1 MVDTADVEKA
11 LDAAGVQNPA
21 VREYVEHWANITG
34 AERVEIVSQ
43 ADDARLIAEALDAG
57 ELLPAGEGRYYSRSY
72 HKDTAR
78 SEERTIVATN
88 DPADK
93 GVYNNWR
100 PASEMK
106 PLLVERMRGASAGKT
121 MYVIPYLMAPPGNVL
136 APWAAGVE
144 LTDSRTVVLHMMRM
158 SRVGAEFLEGL
169 EDPNSFAR
177 AVHVTGDLENLG
189 QGTPE
194 DQRYFVT
201 VADER
206 TILHFGSSYGGNAL
220 LGKIAHGLRQAAYD
234 GWASKKFL
242 GEQYMLIGIHDKE
255 TGKDYHICG
264 GFPSASGKTNLAMML
279 APDVLGERYHVSFY
293 GDDIAWLYVDET
305 TGQLYG
311 MNPEFGVFGVA
322 KDTNEG
328 TNPTALASV
337 EPGTGA
343 IFTNVAYNPD
353 TQEVWWEGRTPEPPA
368 DTAGWLDWKGNPI
381 ADRSPEQA
389 GEPWAH
395 PNSRFTTTLDN
406 VPNIAADY
414 NAASGVPI
422 DAIIFGGRTRDRE
435 PLIRAIT
442 DLAEG
447 VYDGLTLGAEA
458 TAAAE
463 GVEGMLRYDPMSNR
477 PFMAYGE
484 GDYAAHYL
492 KIVGAAKDQPIF
504 AHVNWFQR
512 DPEDGHFLWPGYR
525 DNLRP
530 LLWLLQLKNGEVTG
544 RQTPVGIIPTR
555 EELNLEGVDISDA
568 DLETILSIDVPRW
581 QQEMGFREE
590 HLKQFPN
597 LPEEIWEAHRRV
609 ASGLADAG
617 E

>member
-1 MVDTADVEKA
+1 MADVEKA
-11 LDAAGVQNPA
+11 LDDAGVTNPH
-21 VREYVEHWANITG
+21 VREYVAYWADLTG
-34 AERVEIVSQ
+34 AERVEVVDA
-43 ADDARLIAEALDAG
+43 ADDARLVKEALDAG
-57 ELLPAGEGRYYSRSY
+57 ELFPAGEGRYYSRSY

-78 SEERTIVATN
+78 SEERTIVATS
-88 DPADK
+88 DPKDK

-100 PASEMK
+100 PASEMR
-106 PLLVERMRGASAGKT
+106 PLLEERMRGASAGKT
-121 MYVIPYLMAPPGNVL
+121 LYVIPYLMAPPGNAL
-136 APWAAGVE
+136 APWATGVE
-144 LTDSRTVVLHMMRM
+144 LTDARTVVLHMIRM
-158 SRVGAEFLEGL
+158 SRVGVKYLENL
-169 EDPNSFAR
+169 DDPNMFVR

-189 QGTPE
+189 QGTAD

-201 VADER
+201 LADER
-206 TILHFGSSYGGNAL
+206 TILHYGSSYGGNAL

-279 APDVLGERYHVSFY
+279 APDALGDRYHVSFY
-293 GDDIAWLYVDET
+293 GDDIAWLWVDEES
-305 TGQLYG
+305 GRLYG
-311 MNPEFGVFGVA
+311 MNPEYGVFGVA
-322 KDTNEG
+322 KDTNEE

-337 EPGTGA
+337 AEGTGV

-353 TQEVWWEGRTPEPPA
+353 THEVWWEGRTKEPPA
-368 DTAGWLDWKGNPI
+368 DVTGWLDWKGNPI
-381 ADRSPEQA
+381 ADRTEDEVGQ
-389 GEPWAH
+389 PWAH

-414 NAASGVPI
+414 NGAAGVPI

-458 TAAAE
+458 TFAAE
-463 GVEGMLRYDPMSNR
+463 GTEGVLRYDPMSNR

-484 GDYAAHYL
+484 GDYARHYL
-492 KIVGAAKDQPIF
+492 DVVGAASDQPIF

-512 DPEDGHFLWPGYR
+512 DPEDGHFLWHGYR

-530 LLWLLQLKNGEVTG
+530 LLWLLQLRNGEVKG
-544 RQTPVGIIPTR
+544 HETPVGIIPT
-555 EELNLEGVDISDA
+555 EDELNLEGMDIA
-568 DLETILSIDVPRW
+568 PEDLATILSINVPRW
-581 QQEMGFREE
+581 QQEMANREE
-590 HLKQFPN
+590 HLKQFPG

-609 ASGLADAG
+609 AAALDA
-617 E
+617 EA